1 MASWNE
7 VGQNHQSADG
17 SVKAFPVAGT
27 NLPTFSN
34 RLHQASA
41 FSTRAPASRGGS
53 CSSDKSTPVGAREGD
68 ISGQSSEEW
77 SDSKRLLMPS
87 PMRKDILPSLFR
99 DTTGKTKES
108 SDPISSE
115 SEILLVTTTVDP
127 YERGERVG
135 MEQHGQAWTVQS
147 LVKYLKKNAK
157 RIHKNIQLGE
167 SPTNEALDTFI
178 EQLVHH
184 VKKHLKTVPRQYK
197 TQIKETITSY
207 FQKFWKFTDNKKV
220 QATTPEELACT
231 LDNLA
236 TQLLASFPNTP
247 VERNRS
253 QSVRGHRYH
262 RSSHRTYSGQVSRP
276 PFQ

>member
-1 MASWNE
+1 M
-7 VGQNHQSADG
+7 
-17 SVKAFPVAGT
+17 GT
-27 NLPTFSN
+27 HLPKFSN

-41 FSTRAPASRGGS
+41 FSTRAPPSRGGS

-115 SEILLVTTTVDP
+115 SEVVLVSATVDP
-127 YERGERVG
+127 YERGERIQG
-135 MEQHGQAWTVQS
+135 WTVHS
-147 LVKYLKKNAK
+147 LVKYLEKNAK

-178 EQLVHH
+178 QQLVRH
-184 VKKHLKTVPRQYK
+184 VKKHLRIVPRQYK
-197 TQIKETITSY
+197 RQIEETITNY
-207 FQKFWKFTDNKKV
+207 LQKFWKFTDNKKV

-236 TQLLASFPNTP
+236 RELLASFPNTP
-247 VERNRS
+247 VERDRS

-262 RSSHRTYSGQVSRP
+262 RSSHRAYSGRFSRP